1 MKTKFL
7 ITTFILFLTVF
18 SSNAQDFRLG
28 KVSIEELK
36 EKIHPKDSSAVAAV
50 LFEKAE
56 NKLVYNQEKGFEIE
70 LVVKTRIKIYKKEGY
85 DWANKVVR
93 YYLVNSLRENISF
106 SDAITYNLIDGK
118 IEKTKLKSDGEFDE
132 VINKYWGRKK
142 ITMPNVKEGSVIE
155 YEYTLRSPNIG
166 NPRDWYFQSDIP
178 INYSEY
184 INCIPEYFVYNTNV
198 KGFVRP
204 KITVD
209 KVNRSI
215 RLDSKERVSR
225 GGFSATATNF
235 NSENI
240 AYTETRTTYLAEN
253 MPAIKDEAFVNNI
266 RNYTTSLEQEL
277 SMTKFPNSISK
288 MYSTNWDAVVKTIY
302 EYEDFGPEL
311 NKTGYFEEDLK
322 TVLTGLSKEEEK
334 INAILKFVK
343 SAVKWNDYYGYS
355 CNDGVRKAY
364 KDKTGNVAEINL
376 MLTSMLRY
384 AGLNA
389 NPVLVS
395 TRSNGISFFPNR
407 TAFNYVI
414 AAVENGDDIIL
425 LDGSD
430 FFSTPNVLPFRALNW
445 FGRLIRKDGTSSLVD
460 LMPKK
465 PSISLRTINYTFN
478 DDEGKITGI
487 LSTLNTGHRANL
499 FREQIM
505 GVKEDV
511 YLEKLENS
519 NNKIEIKEYSRHN
532 ENDINLPVNETY
544 SFSGNNLLES
554 IGGKIYIDPLLFLTS
569 KQNPFKQENRE
580 YPVDYG
586 FPFLDKYL
594 INIKIPEGYKIESL
608 PQSLTLTFNENIGV
622 FKYLSSLN
630 GNVIQFLISN
640 QINSSIVSSESYADL
655 KLYYQ
660 KMIEKQNEKIVLTKI

>member
-1 MKTKFL
+1 M
-7 ITTFILFLTVF
+7 LFLTVF

-36 EKIHPKDSSAVAAV
+36 EKVHPKDSAAVAAV

-56 NKLVYNQEKGFEIE
+56 NRFSYSPIKGFEIE
-70 LVVKTRIKIYKKEGY
+70 FVVKTRIKIYKKEGY
-85 DWANKVVR
+85 DWANTTFR
-93 YYLVNSLRENISF
+93 YYLVSRLRESVSF
-106 SDAITYNLIDGK
+106 SEAVTYNLVDGK

-132 VINKYWGRKK
+132 VVNEYWGRKK

-155 YEYTLRSPNIG
+155 YEYTLHSPNIW

-178 INYSEY
+178 VNYSEY
-184 INCIPEYFVYNTNV
+184 INYVPENLLFNV
-198 KGFVRP
+198 NMKGFIRP
-204 KITVD
+204 KVTVER
-209 KVNRSI
+209 VNRPMMEI
-215 RLDSKERVSR
+215 K
-225 GGFSATATNF
+225 
-235 NSENI
+235 
-240 AYTETRTTYLAEN
+240 TTYLAEN
-253 MPAIKDEAFVNNI
+253 VPAIKEEAFVNNI
-266 RNYTTSLEQEL
+266 KNYTTILEQEL
-277 SMTKFPNSISK
+277 SMIKYPDSMPK
-288 MYSTNWDAVVKTIY
+288 MLSTDWNAVVKTIY
-302 EYEDFGPEL
+302 EYDSFGPEL
-311 NKTGYFEEDLK
+311 NKTGYFEDDLK
-322 TVLTGLSKEEEK
+322 AVLAGLSTQEEK

-355 CNDGVRKAY
+355 CDDGVRKAY
-364 KDKTGNVAEINL
+364 KNKTGNVAEINL

-395 TRSNGISFFPNR
+395 TRSNGVSFFPNR

-414 AAVENGDDIIL
+414 AAVENGDDVIL

-430 FFSTPNVLPFRALNW
+430 PFSTPDVLPFRALNW

-465 PSISLRTINYTFN
+465 VSMSLKSINYTFN
-478 DDEGKITGI
+478 GNEGKITG
-487 LSTLNTGHRANL
+487 TLTTQNTGHRANL
-499 FREQIM
+499 FREEIK

-519 NNKIEIKEYSRHN
+519 NNKIEINEYSRQN

-544 SFSGNNLLES
+544 SFGGNNLLES

-608 PQSLTLTFNENIGV
+608 PQSLTLTFNENIGI

-630 GNVIQFLISN
+630 GNVVQFLISN

-660 KMIEKQNEKIVLTKI
+660 KIIEKQNEKIVLKKI

>member
-1 MKTKFL
+1 MKVKFL
-7 ITTFILFLTVF
+7 ITTIILFLTVF

-28 KVSIEELK
+28 KVSVGELK

-56 NKLVYNQEKGFEIE
+56 NRFVFSQEGGFEIE
-70 LVVKTRIKIYKKEGY
+70 FVVKIRIKIYKKEGY
-85 DWANKVVR
+85 DWANKTFR
-93 YYLVNSLRENISF
+93 YYLVNNFRENVSF

-166 NPRDWYFQSDIP
+166 NPRTWYFQSDIP
-178 INYSEY
+178 VNYSEY
-184 INCIPEYFVYNTNV
+184 INYVPEYFLFNTNV
-198 KGFVRP
+198 KGFIRP
-204 KITVD
+204 KITVE
-209 KVNRSI
+209 KSNKTI
-215 RLDSKERVSR
+215 IINSKERVSR
-225 GGFSATATNF
+225 GSFSGTTTNF
-235 NSENI
+235 TSDNI
-240 AYTETRTTYLAEN
+240 PYVETRTTYLVEN
-253 MPAIKDEAFVNNI
+253 MPAIKEEAFVNNI

-277 SMTKFPNSISK
+277 SMIKYPNSMPK
-288 MYSTNWDAVVKTIY
+288 MYSTDWDAVVKTIY

-311 NKTGYFEEDLK
+311 NKTGYFEDDLK
-322 TVLTGLSKEEEK
+322 TVLAGLSTQEEK

-343 SAVKWNDYYGYS
+343 LAVKWNDYYGYS

-376 MLTSMLRY
+376 MLTAMLRY

-414 AAVENGDDIIL
+414 AAVENGNDIIL

-430 FFSTPNVLPFRALNW
+430 PFSTPDVLPFRALNW
-445 FGRLIRKDGTSSLVD
+445 FGRLIRKDGTSTSVD

-465 PSISLRTINYTFN
+465 VSMELKTMNYTFN
-478 DDEGKITGI
+478 EKGEITGK
-487 LSTLNTGHRANL
+487 LRRQKTTHNAML
-499 FREQIM
+499 FREEIK

-511 YLEKLENS
+511 YLEKLENT
-519 NNKIEIKEYSRHN
+519 NNKIEIKEYSLQN
-532 ENDINLPVNETY
+532 EKEVNLPMVETY
-544 SFSGNNLLES
+544 SFVGNNLSEL
-554 IGGKIYIDPLLFLTS
+554 IGGKIYINPMLFFTQT
-569 KQNPFKQENRE
+569 QNPFKQENRE

-586 FPFLDKYL
+586 FPFQDKCAV
-594 INIKIPEGYKIESL
+594 NIQIPEGFKVESL
-608 PQSLTLTFNENIGV
+608 PQSITVTMNENLGI
-622 FKYLSSLN
+622 FKYLTSLK
-630 GNVIQFLISN
+630 GNMIQISISN
-640 QINSSIVSSESYADL
+640 QINSSLVSSEDYADL
-655 KLYYQ
+655 KSYYQ
-660 KMIEKQNEKIVLTKI
+660 KMIEKQNEKIIIVKN